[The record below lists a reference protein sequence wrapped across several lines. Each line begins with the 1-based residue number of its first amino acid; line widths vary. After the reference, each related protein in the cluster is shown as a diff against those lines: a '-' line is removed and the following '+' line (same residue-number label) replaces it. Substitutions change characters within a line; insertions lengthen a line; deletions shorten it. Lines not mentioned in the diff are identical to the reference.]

1 MLQFRFYQGTHGIC
15 PAVCGASLIFYA
27 AMWKDDIHD
36 YTFSLCPV
44 YLFLQEV
51 LTDLFSDYPCDGD
64 NRILHL
70 PL

>member
-1 MLQFRFYQGTHGIC
+1 MR
-15 PAVCGASLIFYA
+15 
-27 AMWKDDIHD
+27 KNDIHD

-51 LTDLFSDYPCDGD
+51 LTDLFSDYPCYGD